1 MSDEEERMS
10 TSGEES
16 EQEDEEVE
24 QGEEGEEGEE
34 MEEEPAPVPKG
45 PKLPPGAVGF
55 GMMIPAPG
63 SVALR
68 KVERPAEKAQPAPT
82 DVKETEFGRLELKK
96 TPGPASN
103 KPPPASG
110 EAQPEF
116 AKVKLRKTNTDV
128 SQEIT
133 ASSETTATHNNNNN
147 AYTPPFSLVKTPKNN
162 INVSLRASSDMLV
175 VEPLMYWE

>member
-16 EQEDEEVE
+16 EQEDDEV
-24 QGEEGEEGEE
+24 EEGEE
-34 MEEEPAPVPKG
+34 MEGGDEEEEEEEPAPVPKG

-55 GMMIPAPG
+55 GMMIPSPG

-103 KPPPASG
+103 KPAPAASG

-133 ASSETTATHNNNNN
+133 VSSETTATHNNNNN
-147 AYTPPFSLVKTPKNN
+147 AYNPPQLC
-162 INVSLRASSDMLV
+162 
-175 VEPLMYWE
+175 PLQAPTTSAFATFK

>member
-1 MSDEEERMS
+1 MSDGEERMS

-24 QGEEGEEGEE
+24 EGEE
-34 MEEEPAPVPKG
+34 MEGGDEEEEPAPVPKG

-55 GMMIPAPG
+55 GMMIPSPG

-68 KVERPAEKAQPAPT
+68 KVERPAEKAQQAPT

-103 KPPPASG
+103 KPAPAASG

-133 ASSETTATHNNNNN
+133 ASSETKATHNNNNN
-147 AYTPPFSLVKTPKNN
+147 AYNLPPPPTLPLQAQVATCWW
-162 INVSLRASSDMLV
+162 
-175 VEPLMYWE
+175 LMYLE